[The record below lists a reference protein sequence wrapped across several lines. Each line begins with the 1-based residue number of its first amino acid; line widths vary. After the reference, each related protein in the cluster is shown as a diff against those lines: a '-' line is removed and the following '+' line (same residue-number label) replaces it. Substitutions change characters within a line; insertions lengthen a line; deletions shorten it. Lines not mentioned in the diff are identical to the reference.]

1 MDIAESSI
9 TSVEPENC
17 VIHQRPPR
25 RSYPIRWWICGL
37 LFASTVINYLD
48 RQSLALLAPNLK
60 TLFHWNN
67 TNYADLVIGFRVAY
81 TIGQFFCGR
90 FLDRVGTRKGT
101 TITVAFYSVAS
112 ILTPLANSFGSF
124 LGFRFLLGLGESANW
139 PAATKAVSEW
149 FPARERGLATAF
161 FDSGSSLGGAIAP
174 FLIFWIYSH
183 WGWRPAFVVPGL
195 LGLVWLIAW
204 RSFYY
209 SPEQHP
215 LISDEELSLLQ
226 NEKQA
231 SGTHQS
237 GERIPLK
244 VLLRL
249 RETWG
254 TIAARALTDPVWF
267 FITDW
272 FPIYLVTKGFTLSN
286 SLIAVWVPFLAAD
299 AGAYVS
305 GTLSGWLI
313 WRGWPLLRARKAI
326 VLAGGLGT
334 LCLIPT
340 IFVNNLFVITAL
352 FAIATFTYQ
361 SFSVMANVLPSD
373 LYQPDAVATVSGL
386 SGAAAGVGTILG
398 FKAIGYLSDSR
409 HAAGIHAFDP
419 IMVACGLVPFIGAL
433 LVITLIRARRT
444 PSSALKTVG

>member
-1 MDIAESSI
+1 LRATHAAQS
-9 TSVEPENC
+9 TENR
-17 VIHQRPPR
+17 VIYERPPR

-60 TLFHWNN
+60 TLFHWDNSD
-67 TNYADLVIGFRVAY
+67 YADLVIGFRVAY

-101 TITVAFYSVAS
+101 TITVAFYSAAS

-124 LGFRFLLGLGESANW
+124 LWFRSLLGLGESANW

-174 FLIFWIYSH
+174 FLIFWIYGH

-195 LGLVWLIAW
+195 LGVIWLFVWRW
-204 RSFYY
+204 FYH
-209 SPEQHP
+209 SPERHP
-215 LISDEELSLLQ
+215 LISAEELSLLEK
-226 NEKQA
+226 EKQA

-237 GERIPLK
+237 NQPIPLK
-244 VLLRL
+244 LLLRL

-272 FPIYLVTKGFTLSN
+272 FPIYLVSKGFTLSN

-313 WRGWPLLRARKAI
+313 RRGWPLLRARKAI
-326 VLAGGLGT
+326 VLAGGLGA
-334 LCLIPT
+334 LVSSPRSSPT
-340 IFVNNLFVITAL
+340 IC
-352 FAIATFTYQ
+352 
-361 SFSVMANVLPSD
+361 S
-373 LYQPDAVATVSGL
+373 
-386 SGAAAGVGTILG
+386 
-398 FKAIGYLSDSR
+398 
-409 HAAGIHAFDP
+409 
-419 IMVACGLVPFIGAL
+419 
-433 LVITLIRARRT
+433 
-444 PSSALKTVG
+444 

>member
-1 MDIAESSI
+1 MPKSSI
-9 TSVEPENC
+9 DSAGRENC
-17 VIHQRPPR
+17 VVHERPVR
-25 RSYPIRWWICGL
+25 RQYPIRWWICGL

-60 TLFHWNN
+60 VLFHW
-67 TNYADLVIGFRVAY
+67 TNSDYADIVIGFRIAY
-81 TIGQFFCGR
+81 TVGQLFCGR

-101 TITVAFYSVAS
+101 TITVAVYSAAS
-112 ILTPLANSFGSF
+112 ILTPFANGFASFF
-124 LGFRFLLGLGESANW
+124 GFRCLLGLGESANW

-174 FLIFWIYSH
+174 FLIFSIYNR
-183 WGWRPAFVVPGL
+183 WGWRPAFIVPGL
-195 LGLVWLIAW
+195 LGILWLFVW
-204 RSFYY
+204 RRFYH
-209 SPEQHP
+209 SPEEHP
-215 LISDEELSLLQ
+215 SISAEELALLQ
-226 NEKQA
+226 SEKRA

-237 GERIPLK
+237 NERIPLK

-272 FPIYLVTKGFTLSN
+272 FPLYLVSKGFTLSN

-305 GTLSGWLI
+305 GVLSGRLI
-313 WRGWPLLRARKAI
+313 RRGWPLLRARKAI

-340 IFVNNLFVITAL
+340 IFANNLLVITAL
-352 FAIATFTYQ
+352 FAIATFSYQ
-361 SFSVMANVLPSD
+361 GFSVMANVFPSD
-373 LYQPDAVATVSGL
+373 LYQPAGVATVSGL
-386 SGAAAGVGTILG
+386 SGAAAGIGTILG
-398 FKAIGYLSDSR
+398 FKAIGYLSDAR
-409 HAAGIHAFDP
+409 GAAGTHAFDP
-419 IMVACGLVPFIGAL
+419 IMVVCGFVPFIGAIA
-433 LVITLIRARRT
+433 VMTLIRSRRT
-444 PSSALKTVG
+444 LSYALKST

>member
-37 LFASTVINYLD
+37 LFASKFINYLD

-60 TLFHWNN
+60 TLRHWNN
-67 TNYADLVIGFRVAY
+67 TDYADLVIGFRVAY

-90 FLDRVGTRKGT
+90 FLDRVGTRKGA
-101 TITVAFYSVAS
+101 TITVAFYSAAS

-124 LGFRFLLGLGESANW
+124 LGFRSLFGLGESANW

-161 FDSGSSLGGAIAP
+161 
-174 FLIFWIYSH
+174 
-183 WGWRPAFVVPGL
+183 VVPGL

-204 RSFYY
+204 RWFYY

-215 LISDEELSLLQ
+215 LISTEELSLLQ
-226 NEKQA
+226 NEKRA
-231 SGTHQS
+231 SGTLQS
-237 GERIPLK
+237 GEPITLEM
-244 VLLRL
+244 LLRL

-299 AGAYVS
+299 AGFYVS

-313 WRGWPLLRARKAI
+313 RRGWPLLRARKAI

-334 LCLIPT
+334 LRLIPT
-340 IFVNNLFVITAL
+340 IFVNSLFVITAM
-352 FAIATFTYQ
+352 FAVATFTYQ
-361 SFSVMANVLPSD
+361 GFSVMANVLPSD

-409 HAAGIHAFDP
+409 HATGIHAFDP

-433 LVITLIRARRT
+433 LVITLIRAQRT
-444 PSSALKTVG
+444 PSTVLKTAG

>member
-1 MDIAESSI
+1 MDIAESDI
-9 TSVEPENC
+9 ASVESENC
-17 VIHQRPPR
+17 VVHERPR
-25 RSYPIRWWICGL
+25 RSRPIRWWICAL

-48 RQSLALLAPNLK
+48 RQSLAMLAPNLK

-67 TNYADLVIGFRVAY
+67 SDYADLVIGFRVAY

-101 TITVAFYSVAS
+101 SITVAFYSVAA
-112 ILTPLANSFGSF
+112 ILTPLANGFGSF

-174 FLIFWIYSH
+174 FLVFWIYAH
-183 WGWRPAFVVPGL
+183 WGWRPAFAVPGL
-195 LGLVWLIAW
+195 LGIIWLLLW
-204 RSFYY
+204 RRFYY

-215 LISDEELSLLQ
+215 LISAAELALLQ
-226 NEKQA
+226 DDKKA
-231 SGTHQS
+231 SGAHHS
-237 GERIPLK
+237 GQHIPLK
-244 VLLRL
+244 ALLSL

-272 FPIYLVTKGFTLSN
+272 FPIYLVAKGFSLGN

-299 AGAYVS
+299 VGAYVS

-313 WRGWPLLRARKAI
+313 RRGWPLLRARKAI

-340 IFVNNLFVITAL
+340 IFVNNLFVITLL
-352 FAIATFTYQ
+352 FAIATFAYQ

-373 LYQPDAVATVSGL
+373 LYQPGGVASVSGL
-386 SGAAAGVGTILG
+386 SGAAAGLGTILG
-398 FKAIGYLSDSR
+398 FKAIGYFSDSR
-409 HAAGIHAFDP
+409 VAAGSHVFDP
-419 IMVACGLVPFIGAL
+419 IMIVCGLVPFIGSL
-433 LVITLIRARRT
+433 LVISLIRARRT
-444 PSSALKTVG
+444 PSYALKAVE